1 MKIEGDKLIFSNGNT
16 HYANKGIV
24 GLSPELHVYDGYDGE
39 LH

>member
-1 MKIEGDKLIFSNGNT
+1 MEIKGDEIIFSNGNT

-24 GLSPELHVYDGYDGE
+24 GLSLELNVYDGYDGQ